1 MAVDEEQEEMLKRKK
16 KIRGTHKK
24 KLLPLFP

>member
-16 KIRGTHKK
+16 KKRGAHTE
-24 KLLPLFP
+24 KLLPLVR